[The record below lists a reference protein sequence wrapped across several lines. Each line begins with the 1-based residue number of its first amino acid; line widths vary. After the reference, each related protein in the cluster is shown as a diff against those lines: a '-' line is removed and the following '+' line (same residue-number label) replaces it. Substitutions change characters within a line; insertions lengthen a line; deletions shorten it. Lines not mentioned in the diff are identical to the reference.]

1 MARCARKGR
10 PWLNW
15 PQVKLRPHALALI
28 IMASGCAEIDQ
39 LGQRDNT
46 IALKTPLASPA
57 ASGDAALQNNFPGAA
72 IRAAEQRA
80 IKGFIKR
87 ATPPSLK
94 TDSQNAIAQSRGAP
108 AGEPA
113 EITLDFDRAD
123 LVSVVRVMMEDGLGA
138 NYLIDPRVSG
148 SVTLRTNRPLQRS
161 EVLPTLEEILR
172 LNNAAVIERDGL
184 FRVTPREEA
193 GLSAPL
199 LTAADAEARGLTVR
213 VTPLRYVSVSEVAEV
228 LDSFAP
234 VAGSIRYDRSRN
246 LVFTTGSAAE
256 QATILEAISALDV
269 DYFAGRSFA
278 LRPLQEASPEQVVDE
293 LNAMFAPPSGGQS
306 PAIRFLAVQRMN
318 AVLAIADEE
327 PLLDEALGLIRDLD
341 QGFGDSARLRVFPV
355 VNRRA
360 TELAQVLGDIF
371 DVDVASGAT
380 QLAEPQETIN
390 GRAGALAPDLQARTD
405 GAETRPSGAQRL
417 GGVTSVPQ
425 ARQDSIRGEVSAGLG
440 VRGGVVHITADEA
453 SNSIVALATGDGA
466 RALENALRR
475 LDVRPLQVMIEATL
489 VEVSLNDTLEFGL
502 RWAIDTGNFSFSFSE
517 LENGVIPDATAPL
530 QGFNAAFRTPDI
542 NATLSALDA
551 ATEIRILSS
560 PTLMVLDNQ
569 TARLQ
574 VGDQVPVTVRSS
586 SSTTTDDSR
595 IVTEEEFRDTG
606 VILEIRPSVN
616 AGGNVVL
623 AVRQEV
629 SSVAPSS
636 GSDNPTISQRA
647 VESTISVQSGETI
660 ALAGLIQEQEDQSR
674 DGVPVVSKLPVIGSL
689 FGANRDVSA
698 RSELV
703 VMIRPIVIRDQA
715 DARAATSE
723 LQRKLINLAPRPTPQ
738 GQPAQAD
745 AQ

>member
-1 MARCARKGR
+1 MRSS
-10 PWLNW
+10 
-15 PQVKLRPHALALI
+15 ALALFVLI
-28 IMASGCAEIDQ
+28 SGCAEVER
-39 LGQRDNT
+39 LAPRDNAV
-46 IALKTPLASPA
+46 ALKAPLAAPPA
-57 ASGDAALQNNFPGAA
+57 SDREGVDTGFRDSAA
-72 IRAAEQRA
+72 RAAEERA
-80 IKGFIKR
+80 IRGFIKR
-87 ATPPSLK
+87 AAPPTPDPDRQRAAAL
-94 TDSQNAIAQSRGAP
+94 ARGAP

-148 SVTLRTNRPLQRS
+148 AVTLRTNRPLRRS

-184 FRVTPREEA
+184 FRVVPREEA

-213 VTPLRYVSVSEVAEV
+213 VTPLRYVTVAEVAEV

-234 VAGSIRYDRSRN
+234 VAGSIRYDRNRN

-256 QATILEAISALDV
+256 QATILEAVSALDV

-278 LRPLQEASPEQVVDE
+278 LRPLQEASPDQVVDE
-293 LNAMFAPPSGGQS
+293 LTAMFAPPSGGES

-341 QGFGDSARLRVFPV
+341 QGFGDAARLRVFPV

-360 TELAQVLGDIF
+360 SELSLVLGDIF
-371 DVDVASGAT
+371 DVDVSGGAAGT
-380 QLAEPQETIN
+380 VEDALAVDE
-390 GRAGALAPDLQARTD
+390 RAGAIAPGLRPRADGVGRATPGGAR
-405 GAETRPSGAQRL
+405 RL
-417 GGVTSVPQ
+417 GDVTETPETLQ
-425 ARQDSIRGEVSAGLG
+425 GGAAIEANNGLG

-489 VEVSLNDTLEFGL
+489 VEVSLNDTFEFGL
-502 RWAIDTGNFSFSFSE
+502 RWAIDTGNFSFNFSE
-517 LENGVIPDATAPL
+517 LEGGVIPAAAAPL

-551 ATEIRILSS
+551 ATDIRILSS

-586 SSTTTDDSR
+586 SSTDTDDSR

-647 VESTISVQSGETI
+647 VESTIAVQSGETI
-660 ALAGLIQEQEDQSR
+660 ALAGLIQEQEDRSR
-674 DGVPVVSKLPVIGSL
+674 DGVPVVSRLPVVGSL
-689 FGANRDVSA
+689 FGADRDVSA

-703 VMIRPIVIRDQA
+703 VMIRPLVVRDQA

-723 LQRKLINLAPRPTPQ
+723 LQRKLINLAP
-738 GQPAQAD
+738 GPAPPKTSGAASQSP
-745 AQ
+745 